1 METIVEVNP
10 FINYFNGSVTNVG
23 VKHEGPI
30 FCGGVI
36 SNIGWLIRTLT
47 CSNWTRGRDST
58 KDPVHAIRTHWY
70 RIPWDEIY
78 EGSLGSG
85 KLEWTRRIQLFEN
98 VVYRIDR
105 WDYCLL
111 TVTASLGFRDK
122 DFSIMFLIVRIL
134 KMQKTK
140 KTNQIASLKT
150 KFKNLYKSEDIV
162 ISPSH
167 DNDSRSF
174 GNVLSQ
180 QQRHSLFYAVWKR
193 KHTI

>member
-122 DFSIMFLIVRIL
+122 DLIWCSLLYEYWKCRKQRKQIKLQAWKLNLRNSTKARIL
-134 KMQKTK
+134 
-140 KTNQIASLKT
+140 
-150 KFKNLYKSEDIV
+150 LYLHHTMTIPDRSET
-162 ISPSH
+162 S
-167 DNDSRSF
+167 
-174 GNVLSQ
+174 
-180 QQRHSLFYAVWKR
+180 
-193 KHTI
+193 